1 MDNEP
6 NGSIR
11 TNDLGTKTTTVESRV
26 GLDSSEY
33 RYRFEFVS
41 PYLTNSN
48 DPEFYDNS
56 YRDDGRVI
64 YKEILAKKEF
74 FFFLMHS
81 CNNYESKYS
90 KYKYSKLLNSQGY
103 DIKGREDYDFII

>member
-1 MDNEP
+1 MEAFV
-6 NGSIR
+6 R
-11 TNDLGTKTTTVESRV
+11 TIWERKQQPLNR
-26 GLDSSEY
+26 GLD
-33 RYRFEFVS
+33 RIAANIVIDIVEFVS